1 VSQKRPSSRPSH
13 PQSPQWEESPSA
25 DRTLDEVVPSL
36 SHAAVNQAASKRVGS
51 AETAKQRVPPQP
63 AQAES
68 HAAEAMKIAPVKP
81 EVGMSDL
88 ASAEAYARGETVA
101 CNGAG
106 AV

>member
-1 VSQKRPSSRPSH
+1 
-13 PQSPQWEESPSA
+13 
-25 DRTLDEVVPSL
+25 
-36 SHAAVNQAASKRVGS
+36 
-51 AETAKQRVPPQP
+51 
-63 AQAES
+63 
-68 HAAEAMKIAPVKP
+68 MKIAPVKP